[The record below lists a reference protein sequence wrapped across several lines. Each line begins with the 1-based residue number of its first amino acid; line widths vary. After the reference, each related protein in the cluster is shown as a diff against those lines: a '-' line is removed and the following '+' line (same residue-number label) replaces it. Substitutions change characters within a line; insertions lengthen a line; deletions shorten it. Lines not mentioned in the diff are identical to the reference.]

1 MTGLKLFS
9 KFPWLRMNLNMFSWS
24 CLEHESLHHITL
36 DDKGPFTACWIFGE
50 GVVQLQRE
58 EPAEAVILICKNI
71 LLFFL
76 LQRQAVFSFLNILKS
91 KHGNM
96 KNHVNLSEKQYA
108 IIHYFEIV
116 NTVQFSFFRCFMWY
130 NLCPFSLFQK
140 QSIKINLPSF
150 G

>member
-1 MTGLKLFS
+1 MTGLKLLS

-24 CLEHESLHHITL
+24 CLEHESLTPYYL
-36 DDKGPFTACWIFGE
+36 GWYGPLTACWNFGE
-50 GVVQLQRE
+50 GVVQLKRE

-108 IIHYFEIV
+108 IVHYFEIV
-116 NTVQFSFFRCFMWY
+116 NIVQFSFFWCFMWY
-130 NLCPFSLFQK
+130 NLCPFSVFQK
-140 QSIKINLPSF
+140 QSIKINLPSV